1 MGKNTVR
8 KRKRH
13 FHGNRY
19 TKKRNIE
26 TQNEQEAT
34 SSSSR
39 AKKLQD
45 SLNYST
51 SIVDELDQD
60 DYYLFL
66 DFKVLKETLQGLLL
80 CPECHQ
86 PTVNFVN
93 DQEARMGF
101 ANKLTIS
108 CDICDW
114 EKNFYT
120 SKQCECVQDQIKS
133 KEGTCLK

>member
-8 KRKRH
+8 KRKT
-13 FHGNRY
+13 FPCHGNRY

-45 SLNYST
+45 SLNYSA
-51 SIVDELDQD
+51 SIVNELDQNV
-60 DYYLFL
+60 YYLFL
-66 DFKVLKETLQGLLL
+66 NFKILKETLQGLLL

-93 DQEARMGF
+93 NQEARMGF
-101 ANKLTIS
+101 ANKVTIS
-108 CDICDW
+108 CDIFDCK
-114 EKNFYT
+114 KNFYT
-120 SKQCECVQDQIKS
+120 PKQMYKIK
-133 KEGTCLK
+133 

>member
-19 TKKRNIE
+19 IKKQNIE
-26 TQNEQEAT
+26 TQNEQEAA

-45 SLNYST
+45 SINYST

-66 DFKVLKETLQGLLL
+66 NFKILKETLQGLLL

-93 DQEARMGF
+93 NQEARMVF

-120 SKQCECVQDQIKS
+120 SNVQAMCKT
-133 KEGTCLK
+133 K